1 MKRRRNVPPAL
12 GMCVF
17 SAIGLYGLCPRG
29 TGFVQVYFQ
38 KTNPAGEAVHRLER
52 HMDEMERPL
61 RTDIAIPLLQSVGLF
76 LNLCGDLPAGFQ
88 GDLSGFTHS
97 KQISKT
103 GVFPISIHR
112 RGVFAKGCGAPRQII
127 GRGGMP
133 AVLRFIVEPTKVF
146 GMVIAVVG
154 KDIEA
159 HAAVHLFRVGGVA
172 A

>member
-1 MKRRRNVPPAL
+1 MMKRRRNVPPAL

-112 RGVFAKGCGAPRQII
+112 RGAVSYSHLCESQAKRCLSYLLEQETDCESVHGECGQ
-127 GRGGMP
+127 P
-133 AVLRFIVEPTKVF
+133 AVRLHCCEN
-146 GMVIAVVG
+146 
-154 KDIEA
+154 
-159 HAAVHLFRVGGVA
+159 
-172 A
+172 